1 MLENIEAE
9 RARLGLSKTAIS
21 TQLGITITTYGKYV
35 NEAWSIPS
43 STLVRMAQLFNCRT
57 DYLLGLDPPT
67 PRNPA
72 A

>member
-1 MLENIEAE
+1 MLENVEAE

-35 NEAWSIPS
+35 NESWPIPS

-57 DYLLGLDPPT
+57 DYLLGLDPPAQH
-67 PRNPA
+67 NKSA
-72 A
+72 